1 MDRSHSNFSHKSGG
15 SKVSKG
21 TKLGAATVRPP
32 GKVERTRSIQLSP
45 FSGILWDRREP
56 FTQLWVTLSSMY
68 GKLLVLLMFAFC
80 LIEVMDNQVPPLT
93 FQGFFMMYLYCGS
106 IIAIMCIYITVLL
119 DNCPSVTNSRENL
132 TTAGDPEVG
141 SIGSLGT
148 LKRAHISRNKV
159 SRTSFY
165 LRVGALVFG
174 LGTLIFNG
182 LEIAMHA
189 TMNNKNCVDDIVIA
203 HPILQALFTFLQ
215 MHFLF
220 VNSTVIVERFGL
232 FARFGFMHLVAT
244 NLALWVRTVIWESAN
259 EWIHHVY
266 SHSIAQV
273 GLNGDV
279 IRVPDTPVAIG
290 NRRSDDLF
298 FRDRSIGDVGN
309 YDYTDAATSQAFS
322 LAGLTQ
328 GCNGTLPISPDHIAQ
343 VISLY
348 ACFNDN
354 TLGRLWTSSMPYLFP
369 FIVEYSLIAAA
380 VTYIMWRSVGE
391 DKIKKMEG
399 KKIDEEP
406 NGKKRR
412 GYLRVD
418 CQSASKGLFLGLLCL
433 VGGIIILII
442 FFVMKD
448 SPEYKGQMFWIYSG
462 AEIIILT
469 LSIISALAAFVQI
482 QKLSHSFN
490 VPYDLDTLLS
500 SITVTGSYIY
510 GVFGMLASLFSI
522 SETRSVVVFV
532 QCALLVIQV
541 TMQGMIISE
550 TSRRVCTT
558 RAQQAA
564 KPGRQIITFLLFAN
578 ITLWVLDTF
587 MSHRDITQGV
597 QTEFYGLL
605 AWGII
610 SRISLPLLIFYRFHS
625 CVVLVEIWK
634 NTYRT
639 KEPI

>member
-1 MDRSHSNFSHKSGG
+1 MG
-15 SKVSKG
+15 
-21 TKLGAATVRPP
+21 
-32 GKVERTRSIQLSP
+32 
-45 FSGILWDRREP
+45 
-56 FTQLWVTLSSMY
+56 
-68 GKLLVLLMFAFC
+68 
-80 LIEVMDNQVPPLT
+80 
-93 FQGFFMMYLYCGS
+93 
-106 IIAIMCIYITVLL
+106 
-119 DNCPSVTNSRENL
+119 
-132 TTAGDPEVG
+132 
-141 SIGSLGT
+141 
-148 LKRAHISRNKV
+148 
-159 SRTSFY
+159 
-165 LRVGALVFG
+165 
-174 LGTLIFNG
+174 
-182 LEIAMHA
+182 
-189 TMNNKNCVDDIVIA
+189 
-203 HPILQALFTFLQ
+203 
-215 MHFLF
+215 
-220 VNSTVIVERFGL
+220 
-232 FARFGFMHLVAT
+232 
-244 NLALWVRTVIWESAN
+244 
-259 EWIHHVY
+259 
-266 SHSIAQV
+266 
-273 GLNGDV
+273 
-279 IRVPDTPVAIG
+279 
-290 NRRSDDLF
+290 
-298 FRDRSIGDVGN
+298 
-309 YDYTDAATSQAFS
+309 
-322 LAGLTQ
+322 
-328 GCNGTLPISPDHIAQ
+328 
-343 VISLY
+343 
-348 ACFNDN
+348 
-354 TLGRLWTSSMPYLFP
+354 
-369 FIVEYSLIAAA
+369 
-380 VTYIMWRSVGE
+380 
-391 DKIKKMEG
+391 EG

-406 NGKKRR
+406 SGKKRR

-510 GVFGMLASLFSI
+510 GVFGMLAAVFSI

-639 KEPI
+639 KEPM